1 MTNQTN
7 YDILIVGGGPAGATA
22 ALYGARAGLSVLL
35 LEKMVLGGEIVSTE
49 RLDNYP
55 GFPGG
60 ITGAEF
66 GQLLE
71 EQLAQLHVP
80 VKPVSVE
87 QVSLKG
93 DLKKVFTS
101 GGEETA
107 RSIIIATGTVPN
119 LLNVKGEQALLGRGV
134 SYCATC
140 DAAFFRNKEVAVVG
154 GGDSAL
160 EETLFLSRFAS
171 KIYIIHRR
179 DAFRGIKALQ
189 DKVLSLPN
197 VEVLWK
203 STIQSIEGEKKVDG
217 LAIQQEGQAR
227 LLPVQG
233 LFVYVGRK
241 ANTGFLGDEL
251 PLDDSGFIATNAK
264 METSLPLVYAAGDV
278 RRKGLRQVVTAASD
292 GAIAATAAAHAL
304 MGV

>member
-1 MTNQTN
+1 MSDQKI
-7 YDILIVGGGPAGATA
+7 YDILIVGGGPAGAAA

-87 QVSLKG
+87 QVSLIG
-93 DLKKVFTS
+93 ELKKAFTS

-107 RSIIIATGTVPN
+107 RSMIIATGTVPN
-119 LLNVKGEQALLGRGV
+119 LLNVKGEQAFLGRGV

-171 KIYIIHRR
+171 RIYIIHRR

-203 STIQSIEGEKKVDG
+203 STIQSIEGDKKVEG
-217 LAIQQEGQAR
+217 LIIQQEGQAR
-227 LLPVQG
+227 LLPIQG

-251 PLDDSGFIATNAK
+251 PLDDSGFIVTNAK

>member
-1 MTNQTN
+1 MKDSKI
-7 YDILIVGGGPAGATA
+7 YDILIIGGGPAGATA
-22 ALYGARAGLSVLL
+22 ALYGARAGLSVLV

-66 GQLLE
+66 GERLE
-71 EQLAQLHVP
+71 EQLKQLDVP
-80 VKPVSVE
+80 IKSDLVE
-87 QVSLKG
+87 KVSLKG
-93 DLKKVFTS
+93 ELKRVFTA

-107 RSIIIATGTVPN
+107 RSVIIATGTVPN

-189 DKVLSLPN
+189 DKVLSLSN

-203 STIQSIEGEKKVDG
+203 STIQSIEGEKKVEG
-217 LAIQQEGQAR
+217 LTIQQDGKAR

-241 ANTGFLGDEL
+241 ANTCFLGDEL
-251 PLDDSGFIATNAK
+251 PLDDNGFIVANEK
-264 METSLPLVYAAGDV
+264 METTLSMVYAAGDV

-292 GAIAATAAAHAL
+292 GAIAATTAAHAL
-304 MGV
+304 IGL

>member
-1 MTNQTN
+1 MAERKI
-7 YDILIVGGGPAGATA
+7 YDLIIVGGGPAGATA

-55 GFPGG
+55 GFPAG

-71 EQLAQLHVP
+71 QQLQRHRVP
-80 VKPVSVE
+80 VQPVEIE
-87 QVSLKG
+87 QVSLKSET
-93 DLKKVFTS
+93 KKVFFAT
-101 GGEETA
+101 GEEAA
-107 RSIIIATGTVPN
+107 RAVIIATGTVPN
-119 LLNVKGEQALLGRGV
+119 LLNVPGEKELLGRGV

-154 GGDSAL
+154 GGDAAL

-171 KIYIIHRR
+171 KIYLIHRR

-189 DKVLSLPN
+189 EKVFSLPN
-197 VEVLWK
+197 VEILWK
-203 STIQSIEGEKKVDG
+203 STIQSIEGEKKVEG
-217 LAIQQEGQAR
+217 LHIQQEGRAR
-227 LLPVQG
+227 FLPLQG
-233 LFVYVGRK
+233 LFVYIGRK

-251 PLDDSGFIATNAK
+251 PLDEHGFIVTNDQ

-278 RRKGLRQVVTAASD
+278 RRKGLRQVITAAAD
-292 GAIAATAAAHAL
+292 GAIAAAAAAQAL
-304 MGV
+304 AVL

>member
-1 MTNQTN
+1 MAERNI
-7 YDILIVGGGPAGATA
+7 YDLLIVGGGPAGATA

-55 GFPGG
+55 GFPAG

-71 EQLAQLHVP
+71 QQLQRYGVP
-80 VKPVSVE
+80 VQPAQIE

-93 DLKKVFTS
+93 EVKKAFFS
-101 GGEETA
+101 AGEAAA
-107 RSIIIATGTVPN
+107 RAVIIATGTVPN
-119 LLNVKGEQALLGRGV
+119 QLNVRGEKELLGRGV

-154 GGDSAL
+154 GGDAAL

-171 KIYIIHRR
+171 KIYLIHRR
-179 DAFRGIKALQ
+179 DAFRGIKVLQ

-203 STIQSIEGEKKVDG
+203 STIQSIEGEKKVEG
-217 LAIQQEGQAR
+217 LHIQQEGQSR
-227 LLPVQG
+227 FLPLQG
-233 LFVYVGRK
+233 LFIYIGRK

-251 PLDDSGFIATNAK
+251 PLDEHGFIVTNEQ
-264 METSLPLVYAAGDV
+264 METALPLVYAAGDV
-278 RRKGLRQVVTAASD
+278 RRKALRQVITAAAD

-304 MGV
+304 MNL

>member
-1 MTNQTN
+1 MTDHKI

-55 GFPGG
+55 GIPGG

-71 EQLAQLHVP
+71 DQLKQLHVP

-87 QVSLKG
+87 QASLKG
-93 DLKKVFTS
+93 ELKKVFTT
-101 GGEETA
+101 GGEEVA
-107 RSIIIATGTVPN
+107 RSLIIATGTVPN

-171 KIYIIHRR
+171 KVYIIHRR

-203 STIQSIEGEKKVDG
+203 STILGIEGENKVEG
-217 LAIQQEGQAR
+217 LTIQQEGQVR

-251 PLDDSGFIATNAK
+251 PLDENGFIVANEK
-264 METSLPLVYAAGDV
+264 METALSMVYAAGDV

-304 MGV
+304 MGL

>member
-1 MTNQTN
+1 MIDHKV

-71 EQLAQLHVP
+71 DQLALLHVP
-80 VKPVSVE
+80 VKPDSVE

-93 DLKKVFTS
+93 EIKKVFTAE
-101 GGEETA
+101 GEETA
-107 RSIIIATGTVPN
+107 RSLLIATGTVPN

-171 KIYIIHRR
+171 KIYLIHRR

-203 STIQSIEGEKKVDG
+203 STIQSIEGEKRVEG
-217 LAIQQEGQAR
+217 LTIQQEGQAR
-227 LLPVQG
+227 LLSVQG

-241 ANTGFLGDEL
+241 ANTAFLEDEL
-251 PLDDSGFIATNAK
+251 PLDENGFIVTNEK
-264 METSLPLVYAAGDV
+264 METVLSMVYAAGDV
-278 RRKGLRQVVTAASD
+278 RRKWLRQVVTAASD

-304 MGV
+304 MGL